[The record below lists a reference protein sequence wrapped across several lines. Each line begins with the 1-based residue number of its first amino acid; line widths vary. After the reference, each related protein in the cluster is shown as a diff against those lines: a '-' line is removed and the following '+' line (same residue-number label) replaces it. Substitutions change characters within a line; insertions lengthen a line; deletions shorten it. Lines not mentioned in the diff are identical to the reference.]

1 MKRLVFCAFGRKNA
15 HDILVT
21 TLISKENEVIL
32 DEIWT
37 LIEKEETYRAEL
49 AKLFKA
55 GDFAGANEYDETTYT
70 PLVDEI
76 RAKADVL
83 DQGIFQAGEDYKNTS
98 VMTAYIMIGVGIV
111 LLILVTAI
119 AVQLASK
126 ATKSLVEPIQEVGA
140 ASKRLYAGDMSASKD
155 LTYYRFSWRFCK
167 YQRILCTYVKE
178 I

>member
-1 MKRLVFCAFGRKNA
+1 MRRLVFCTFGRKNA

-49 AKLFKA
+49 AKMFKS
-55 GDFAGANEYDETTYT
+55 GDFAGANDYDESTYT

-76 RAKADVL
+76 RAKADEL

-98 VMTAYIMIGVGIV
+98 VMTAYIMIGVGIA
-111 LLILVTAI
+111 LLIVVTFIAI
-119 AVQLASK
+119 KL
-126 ATKSLVEPIQEVGA
+126 SL
-140 ASKRLYAGDMSASKD
+140 YD
-155 LTYYRFSWRFCK
+155 LF
-167 YQRILCTYVKE
+167 
-178 I
+178 